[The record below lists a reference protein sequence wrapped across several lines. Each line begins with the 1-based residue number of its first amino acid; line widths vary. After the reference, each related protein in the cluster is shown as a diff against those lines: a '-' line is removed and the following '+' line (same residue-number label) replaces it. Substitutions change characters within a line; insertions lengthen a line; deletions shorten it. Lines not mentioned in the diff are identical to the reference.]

1 MVRGRLVLAA
11 LFIVAGVAGPAS
23 LVWAAATALP
33 SATGYVNDFAGVL
46 DPSARVALEQR
57 LAEYDRSTGNEIA
70 IAIFPNLGGQPID
83 DFTVRLEEAWK
94 VGKRGKDNG
103 VLLVVAIQERQVR
116 IEVGYGLEGKITDA
130 DAGAIIRDI
139 IAPAFRA
146 GQYAQG
152 LDAAV
157 SQIMRLIGAAG
168 PIPAERS
175 PAYRVPGII
184 ANLGPL
190 VFFLAIIGFSL
201 FASRA
206 RTRRCPNC
214 GAALRRVGPA
224 TAAGWGAAEAWECPR
239 CGYREKAVQRRG
251 TPWVAGPIWGG
262 GGGWGSGGFSGGGS
276 GGGGFGGFG
285 GGSSGGGGASGGW

>member
-1 MVRGRLVLAA
+1 MRGRLVLAA
-11 LFIVAGVAGPAS
+11 LIIVAGIAGPAC
-23 LVWAAATALP
+23 LVWAAATGFP

-46 DPSARVALEQR
+46 DPAARVALEQR
-57 LAEYDRSTGNEIA
+57 LAEYDRTTGNQIA

-83 DFTVRLEEAWK
+83 DFTVRLEEVWK

-116 IEVGYGLEGKITDA
+116 IEVGYGLEQKITDA

-157 SQIMRLIGAAG
+157 SQIMRLIGTAA
-168 PIPAERS
+168 PAES
-175 PAYRVPGII
+175 APASRVPRVL
-184 ANLGPL
+184 ATWGPFA
-190 VFFLAIIGFSL
+190 FFLAIIGFSL
-201 FASRA
+201 LTSRA
-206 RTRRCPNC
+206 RTRRCPRC
-214 GAALRRVGPA
+214 GATLQRVGPQ
-224 TAAGWGAAEAWECPR
+224 AGAGAGMVEAWECPR
-239 CGYREKAVQRRG
+239 CGYREKAIPRRA
-251 TPWVAGPIWGG
+251 TPWVAGPMWGG
-262 GGGWGSGGFSGGGS
+262 GGGWGSGGFSGGS